1 MPRTKGG
8 FKTRQRRK
16 KILKAAK
23 GYWGGKHRLFQS
35 ATEAVDRAR
44 KYSYRDRRT
53 RKRDFRRLW
62 IARIN
67 AGTRLNDM
75 SYSTFINGLS
85 KAGVEI
91 NRKILSELAVTD
103 QQAFAKIT
111 EIAREGLAL

>member
-23 GYWGGKHRLFQS
+23 GYLGGKHRLFQS